1 MMHIPPRS
9 LLFLPVMLAAAC
21 AVSQANSAIIP
32 PPAVDL
38 PLAGTSTKQT
48 AVIAGGCF
56 WGIEAVF
63 EHVRGVTL
71 SMSGYAGGT
80 ASTANYEA
88 VSTGR
93 SGHAEAVQVTFDAS
107 QLTYGQVLHVFFSVA
122 HDPTELNRQGPDVG
136 PQYRSAIFFAG
147 AEQER
152 VARAYV
158 DQLNAAG
165 VFRRK
170 IVTELAPLARFF
182 PAEDG
187 HQDYA
192 AKHPDDLYIRIND
205 APKVVALAKTF
216 PQLYVTR

>member
-1 MMHIPPRS
+1 MMCILSRS
-9 LLFLPVMLAAAC
+9 LLVWPVVLGAC
-21 AVSQANSAIIP
+21 VVSEATSVVIP

-38 PLAGTSTKQT
+38 PLTASGTKQT

-71 SMSGYAGGT
+71 SMSGYAGGD

-88 VSTGR
+88 VSSGR

-107 QLTYGQVLHVFFSVA
+107 ELTYGQVLHIFFSVA

-136 PQYRSAIFFAG
+136 PQYRSAIFFAS
-147 AEQER
+147 ADQER
-152 VARAYV
+152 VARAYIQ
-158 DQLNAAG
+158 QLNGTGA
-165 VFRRK
+165 FRRK
-170 IVTELAPLARFF
+170 IVTEIVRLARFF
-182 PAEDG
+182 PAEDD

-192 AKHPDDLYIRIND
+192 ARHPDDPYIRIND
-205 APKVVALAKTF
+205 APKVVALARTF
-216 PQLYVTR
+216 PQLYVKR

>member
-1 MMHIPPRS
+1 MMRILS
-9 LLFLPVMLAAAC
+9 GSMLVLPAVLAAC
-21 AVSQANSAIIP
+21 TVSGATSVIIP

-38 PLAGTSTKQT
+38 PLSASGTKQT

-71 SMSGYAGGT
+71 SMAGYAGGT
-80 ASTANYEA
+80 SATANYEA

-107 QLTYGQVLHVFFSVA
+107 SLTYGQVLHIFFSVA

-147 AEQER
+147 ADQER

-158 DQLNAAG
+158 DQLDAAG
-165 VFRRK
+165 
-170 IVTELAPLARFF
+170 
-182 PAEDG
+182 
-187 HQDYA
+187 
-192 AKHPDDLYIRIND
+192 
-205 APKVVALAKTF
+205 
-216 PQLYVTR
+216 

>member
-1 MMHIPPRS
+1 MTRILFRS
-9 LLFLPVMLAAAC
+9 MLFLPVVAAC
-21 AVSQANSAIIP
+21 AVSQATSVAI
-32 PPAVDL
+32 PAPTIDL
-38 PLAGTSTKQT
+38 PHEKPGTKRT

-63 EHVRGVTL
+63 EHVRGVTV
-71 SMSGYAGGT
+71 SMSGYAGGA

-88 VSTGR
+88 VSSGR

-107 QLTYGQVLHVFFSVA
+107 DLTYGQVLHIFFSVA

-136 PQYRSAIFFAG
+136 PQYRSAIFFAD
-147 AEQER
+147 ADQER

-158 DQLNAAG
+158 EQLNAARA
-165 VFRRK
+165 FRRK
-170 IVTELAPLARFF
+170 IVTEIAPLDRFF
-182 PAEDG
+182 PAEDY

-192 AKHPDDLYIRIND
+192 ERHPDDLYIRIND

-216 PQLYVTR
+216 PQLYVKR

>member
-1 MMHIPPRS
+1 MMRILSRS
-9 LLFLPVMLAAAC
+9 MLLWPAVLAAC
-21 AVSQANSAIIP
+21 VVSEATVVSIP
-32 PPAVDL
+32 APAVDL
-38 PLAGTSTKQT
+38 SLSAPGAKQT

-63 EHVRGVTL
+63 EHVRGVTR

-80 ASTANYEA
+80 SSTANYEA

-107 QLTYGQVLHVFFSVA
+107 QLTYGQVLHIFFSVA

-136 PQYRSAIFFAG
+136 PQYRSAIFFADSD
-147 AEQER
+147 QER

-158 DQLNAAG
+158 EQLRAAG
-165 VFRRK
+165 AFRRK
-170 IVTELAPLARFF
+170 IVTGIVPLAQFF
-182 PAEDG
+182 PAEDD

-192 AKHPDDLYIRIND
+192 ARHPDDLYIRIND

-216 PQLYVTR
+216 PQLYVKR